1 MSITDEIR
9 TSSAEIAAQARSV
22 RIDLDA
28 VAEVQPA
35 TPPPLDP
42 TCHYLEGEPAD
53 VADYMLALDTIN
65 FGSGWFPTLR
75 KRELDGKPVSG
86 YLTVSWALADH
97 VRAHG
102 PPGAAWMSAVSA
114 DEIARILDQDPA
126 SELMSLYAQALRSL
140 GRFLAGTP
148 NPTTSSKR
156 PAQASQAP
164 PTQASQAPPTQA
176 SQAPPTQA
184 SQAPPTQASQAPP
197 TQASQAPPTQASQA
211 PPTQASQAPPT
222 QASQAPPTQA
232 TRRALDLVAEA
243 GSAECLAE
251 MLARGMAMFDDR
263 GFYKRAQI
271 VANDLALAG
280 VAEFDDLDRLT
291 IFADN
296 LVPHVLRCDGVLLY
310 DEQLATRIDRGERL
324 TLGGAEREIR
334 ACALH
339 ACELISQ
346 RTGVPA
352 RKIDTWLW
360 TRGQSPKYKSRPRHR
375 CRTVFY

>member
-1 MSITDEIR
+1 MGKSTLTFRTMSITDEIR
-9 TSSAEIAAQARSV
+9 ASCAEIAAQAHSV

-86 YLTVSWALADH
+86 YFTVAWALADH

-102 PPGAAWMSAVSA
+102 PPTGAWLSQVSTV
-114 DEIARILDQDPA
+114 EIAEILAQRADN
-126 SELMSLYAQALRSL
+126 ELMSLYAQALRSL
-140 GRFLAGTP
+140 GRFLSGI
-148 NPTTSSKR
+148 
-156 PAQASQAP
+156 PASESLTARSGRSAPSRQAAHERGP
-164 PTQASQAPPTQA
+164 
-176 SQAPPTQA
+176 
-184 SQAPPTQASQAPP
+184 
-197 TQASQAPPTQASQA
+197 
-211 PPTQASQAPPT
+211 
-222 QASQAPPTQA
+222 
-232 TRRALDLVAEA
+232 RRTLDLVAEA
-243 GSAECLAE
+243 GGSAERLAE
-251 MLARGMAMFDDR
+251 MLALGMAMFNDR

-271 VANDLALAG
+271 LTSDLALAG
-280 VAEFDDLDRLT
+280 VAEFSDLDRLT

-296 LVPHVLRCDGVLLY
+296 LVPHVLRCDGVLIY
-310 DEQLATRIDRGERL
+310 DEQLAAHIDRGERL

-360 TRGQSPKYKSRPRHR
+360 TRGQSGGRGTQYKSRPRHR